1 MKQQQQQKKKREK
14 PRETDAPKVDEKE
27 LQTLQERVA
36 ALEEEKVELF
46 EKLQRVSADYANFQ
60 KRVPKQLADSIGYEK
75 EKIIKTLLPALD
87 NFERTLE
94 SAPAAE
100 NVDVLVKGIQ
110 IIYDQMVDVLKSHDV
125 QEIKALGE
133 QFDPM
138 LHEAMLRKSDANED
152 DNVILEEYQKGYRL
166 NGRVLRPSKVI
177 VNKIETDKG
186 EEAVSVPEPLDV
198 EQKQDVEKQDV
209 EAE

>member
-1 MKQQQQQKKKREK
+1 MKQQQQKKKREK
-14 PRETDAPKVDEKE
+14 PRETDAPQADEKE

-100 NVDVLVKGIQ
+100 NVDVVVKGIQ
-110 IIYDQMVDVLKSHDV
+110 IIYDQMLDVLKSYDV

-138 LHEAMLRKSDANED
+138 LHEAMLRKSDANEE
-152 DNVILEEYQKGYRL
+152 DNVILEEYQKGYLL

-177 VNKIETDKG
+177 VNKIETD
-186 EEAVSVPEPLDV
+186 EEAEAVSVPEPLDV
-198 EQKQDVEKQDV
+198 EQKEDLEKQDV

>member
-1 MKQQQQQKKKREK
+1 MKQQQKKKREK
-14 PRETDAPKVDEKE
+14 PQETDAPQADEKA
-27 LQTLQERVA
+27 LQTLQERTAV
-36 ALEEEKVELF
+36 LEEEKGELF
-46 EKLQRVSADYANFQ
+46 EKLQRVSADFANFQ
-60 KRVPKQLADSIGYEK
+60 KRAPKQLADSIGYEK

-110 IIYDQMVDVLKSHDV
+110 IIYDQMLDVLKSHDV
-125 QEIKALGE
+125 QEINALGE

-138 LHEAMLRKSDANED
+138 LHEAMLRKSDANEE
-152 DNVILEEYQKGYRL
+152 DNVILEQYQKGYLL

-177 VNKIETDKG
+177 VNKIEADQE
-186 EEAVSVPEPLDV
+186 EEAVSVPQPLAVEPKEDV
-198 EQKQDVEKQDV
+198 ENQDV

>member
-1 MKQQQQQKKKREK
+1 MKQQKQQQKKKREE
-14 PRETDAPKVDEKE
+14 PRETDAAKVDEKA
-27 LQTLQERVA
+27 LQTLQGRVA
-36 ALEEEKVELF
+36 ALEEEKDELF

-60 KRVPKQLADSIGYEK
+60 KRTPKQLADSIGYEK

-110 IIYDQMVDVLKSHDV
+110 IIYDQMVDVLKSHAV
-125 QEIKALGE
+125 QEIKAIGE

-138 LHEAMLRKSDANED
+138 LHEAMLRKSDTNEE
-152 DNVILEEYQKGYRL
+152 DNVVLEEYEKGYLL

-177 VNKIETDKG
+177 VNKIETD
-186 EEAVSVPEPLDV
+186 EETETETVSVPEPLDV
-198 EQKQDVEKQDV
+198 DQNDDV

>member
-1 MKQQQQQKKKREK
+1 MKQQQQKKKREK
-14 PRETDAPKVDEKE
+14 PRETDAPQADEKE

-110 IIYDQMVDVLKSHDV
+110 IIYDQMLDVLKSHDV

-138 LHEAMLRKSDANED
+138 LHEAMLRKSDANEE
-152 DNVILEEYQKGYRL
+152 DNVILEEYQKGYLL

-177 VNKIETDKG
+177 VNKIETD
-186 EEAVSVPEPLDV
+186 EEAEAVSVPEPLDV
-198 EQKQDVEKQDV
+198 EQKEDLEKQDV

>member
-1 MKQQQQQKKKREK
+1 MKQQQQKKKREK
-14 PRETDAPKVDEKE
+14 PRETDAPQADEKE

-87 NFERTLE
+87 NSARTLE
-94 SAPAAE
+94 CAPAAE

-110 IIYDQMVDVLKSHDV
+110 IIYDQMLDVLKSYDV

-138 LHEAMLRKSDANED
+138 LHEAMLRKSDANEE
-152 DNVILEEYQKGYRL
+152 DNVILEEYQKGYLL

-177 VNKIETDKG
+177 VNKIETD
-186 EEAVSVPEPLDV
+186 EEAEAVSVPEPLDV
-198 EQKQDVEKQDV
+198 EQKEDLEKQDV

>member
-1 MKQQQQQKKKREK
+1 MKQQQQKKKREK
-14 PRETDAPKVDEKE
+14 PRETDAPQAAEKE

-110 IIYDQMVDVLKSHDV
+110 IIYDQMLDVLKSYDV

-138 LHEAMLRKSDANED
+138 LHEAMLRKSDANEE
-152 DNVILEEYQKGYRL
+152 DNVILEEYQKGYLL

-177 VNKIETDKG
+177 VNKIETD
-186 EEAVSVPEPLDV
+186 EEAEAVSVPEPLDV
-198 EQKQDVEKQDV
+198 EQKEDLEKQDV

>member
-1 MKQQQQQKKKREK
+1 MKQQQKKKREK
-14 PRETDAPKVDEKE
+14 SREIDAPKANEKE
-27 LQTLQERVA
+27 LQALQERA
-36 ALEEEKVELF
+36 AVLEEEKAELF

-60 KRVPKQLADSIGYEK
+60 KRAPKQLADSIGYEK

-110 IIYDQMVDVLKSHDV
+110 IIYDQMLDVLKSHDV

-138 LHEAMLRKSDANED
+138 LHEAMLRKSDANEE
-152 DNVILEEYQKGYRL
+152 DNVILEEYQKGYLL
-166 NGRVLRPSKVI
+166 NDRVLRPSKVI
-177 VNKIETDKG
+177 VNKIETD
-186 EEAVSVPEPLDV
+186 EEAEAVSVPEPPDVKQNDDV
-198 EQKQDVEKQDV
+198 EPE
-209 EAE
+209 

>member
-1 MKQQQQQKKKREK
+1 MKQQQQKKKEK
-14 PRETDAPKVDEKE
+14 PRETDAPQGDEKE

-75 EKIIKTLLPALD
+75 EKIIKTLLPSLD

-138 LHEAMLRKSDANED
+138 LHEAMLRKSEANEE
-152 DNVILEEYQKGYRL
+152 DNVILEEYQKGYQL

-177 VNKIETDKG
+177 VNKIQKDQEA
-186 EEAVSVPEPLDV
+186 EAVSMPEPLDV
-198 EQKQDVEKQDV
+198 EQNEDVEKQDV

>member
-1 MKQQQQQKKKREK
+1 MKQQQQKKKREK
-14 PRETDAPKVDEKE
+14 PRETDAPQADEKE

-110 IIYDQMVDVLKSHDV
+110 IIYDQMLDVLKSYDV

-138 LHEAMLRKSDANED
+138 LHEAMLRKSDANEE
-152 DNVILEEYQKGYRL
+152 DNVILEEYQKGYLL

-177 VNKIETDKG
+177 VNKIETD
-186 EEAVSVPEPLDV
+186 EEAEAVSVPEPLDV
-198 EQKQDVEKQDV
+198 EQKEDLEKQDV

>member
-1 MKQQQQQKKKREK
+1 MKQKKKREK
-14 PRETDAPKVDEKE
+14 PEEIDAPKVDEKE
-27 LQTLQERVA
+27 LQTLRDRA
-36 ALEEEKVELF
+36 ATLEEEKTELF
-46 EKLQRVSADYANFQ
+46 EKLQRISADYANFQ
-60 KRVPKQLADSIGYEK
+60 KRAPKQLADSIGYEK
-75 EKIIKTLLPALD
+75 EKILKTLLPALD

-94 SAPAAE
+94 SASAAE

-110 IIYDQMVDVLKSHDV
+110 IIYDQMLDVLKSHDV